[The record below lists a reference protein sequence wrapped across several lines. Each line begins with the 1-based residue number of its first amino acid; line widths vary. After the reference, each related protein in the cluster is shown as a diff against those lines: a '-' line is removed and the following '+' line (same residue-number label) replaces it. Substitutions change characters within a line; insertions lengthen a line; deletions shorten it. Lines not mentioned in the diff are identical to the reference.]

1 MPKLSLTCYA
11 DVVQA
16 QQRINS
22 YIVKTP
28 VLTNPQLNQQLGC
41 KLFFKCENLQRTGA
55 FKFRGATNALLKLS
69 TEQRRH
75 GVITVSSGNHGA
87 ALAHAGKALGVTV
100 KVGVPTNAP
109 AVKRQNIEAGGANI
123 TDIEPGMAARE
134 AIVSK
139 WQSEG
144 ESHFIPPYD
153 HADIITGQGTA
164 TLELLEQTDGL
175 DAVITPLGGGGLL
188 SGACLACEET
198 DIQVFGAEPEL
209 ANDTWLSLKAGKRQP
224 ALPAKSLCDGLLT
237 QIGERPFAI
246 IQKRISEIL
255 MLRDEDT
262 LKAMQLIWHHLK
274 IIVEPSSAI
283 ALAAVIQNKTLFE
296 GKRVGLVL
304 SGGNVAA
311 QPQSEKLRRS
321 FA

>member
-1 MPKLSLTCYA
+1 MPKLSLPCHA

-28 VLTNPQLNQQLGC
+28 VLTNLALNQQLGC
-41 KLFFKCENLQRTGA
+41 ELFFKCENLQRTGA
-55 FKFRGATNALLKLS
+55 FKFRGATNALLKL
-69 TEQRRH
+69 TQKQRQQ

-87 ALAHAGKALGVTV
+87 ALAHAGKALGINV

-109 AVKRQNIEAGGANI
+109 AIKRQNMEAGDADI
-123 TDIEPGMAARE
+123 TDIEPGMEARE
-134 AIVSK
+134 AIIAQWLK
-139 WQSEG
+139 EG

-153 HADIITGQGTA
+153 HADIIAGQGTA

-188 SGACLACEET
+188 SGACLACDDTEVQ
-198 DIQVFGAEPEL
+198 IFGAEPEL
-209 ANDTWLSLKAGKRQP
+209 ANDAWLSLKAGERQP

-237 QIGERPFAI
+237 QVGELPFAI
-246 IQKRISEIL
+246 IQQRISDIL
-255 MLRDEDT
+255 VLKDEDT
-262 LKAMQLIWHHLK
+262 LKAMELIWRHLK
-274 IIVEPSSAI
+274 IVVEPSSAI
-283 ALAAVIQNKTLFE
+283 ALAAVMQNLDVFH

-311 QPQSEKLRRS
+311 QPESETLRWS
-321 FA
+321 CV

>member
-1 MPKLSLTCYA
+1 MPKLSLPCHA

-22 YIVKTP
+22 YIVNTP
-28 VLTNPQLNQQLGC
+28 VLTNPLLNQQLDC
-41 KLFFKCENLQRTGA
+41 ELFFKCENLQRTGA
-55 FKFRGATNALLKLS
+55 FKFRGATNALLRL
-69 TEQRRH
+69 TPEQRRQ

-87 ALAHAGKALGVTV
+87 ALAHAGKALGVIV

-109 AVKRQNIEAGGANI
+109 AVKRQNIEAGGADI

-134 AIVSK
+134 AIIAQ
-139 WQSEG
+139 WQEEG

-153 HADIITGQGTA
+153 HADIIAGQGTA

-175 DAVITPLGGGGLL
+175 DTVITPLGGGGLL

-198 DIQVFGAEPEL
+198 DIQIFGAEPEL
-209 ANDTWLSLKAGKRQP
+209 ANDAWLSLKAGKRQP

-237 QIGERPFAI
+237 QVGELPFAI
-246 IQKRISEIL
+246 IQQRINDIL
-255 MLRDEDT
+255 VLNDEET
-262 LKAMQLIWHHLK
+262 LNAMQLIWHHLK

-283 ALAAVIQNKTLFE
+283 ALAAVIQNKSLFA
-296 GKRVGLVL
+296 GKRVGLVM
-304 SGGNVAA
+304 SGGNIAA
-311 QPQSEKLRRS
+311 QPKSEKLRR
-321 FA
+321 

>member
-1 MPKLSLTCYA
+1 MPKLSLPCHA

-22 YIVKTP
+22 YTVKTP
-28 VLTNPQLNQQLGC
+28 VLTNPALNQQLGC
-41 KLFFKCENLQRTGA
+41 ELFFKCENLQRTGA

-69 TEQRRH
+69 PEQRQQ

-87 ALAHAGKALGVTV
+87 ALAHAGKALGVKV

-109 AVKRQNIEAGGANI
+109 AIKRQNIEAGGAEI

-134 AIVSK
+134 AIVVK
-139 WQSEG
+139 WQNEG

-153 HADIITGQGTA
+153 HADIIAGQGTA
-164 TLELLEQTDGL
+164 TLELLEQTDAL
-175 DAVITPLGGGGLL
+175 DAVVTPLGGGGLL
-188 SGACLACEET
+188 SGACLACHGTE
-198 DIQVFGAEPEL
+198 IQVFGAEPEL
-209 ANDTWLSLKAGKRQP
+209 ANDAFLSLKAGERQP

-237 QIGERPFAI
+237 QVGELPFAI
-246 IQKRISEIL
+246 IQQRISDIL
-255 MLRDEDT
+255 VLEDEDT
-262 LKAMQLIWHHLK
+262 LSAMQLIWHHLK

-311 QPQSEKLRRS
+311 QPEDVKLRQ
-321 FA
+321 